1 MYFTVFFLL
10 LSLVL
15 ENSSSVAAGY
25 ILFDNAYDSCWLN
38 YPARERWNLLCGLFS
53 SKMSLA

>member
-38 YPARERWNLLCGLFS
+38 YPA
-53 SKMSLA
+53 